1 MSTEARGNDTS
12 GENEESLRNE
22 GLPTRVE
29 RLFRQQNPA
38 LVRMLRARLNDR
50 EAAEEVA
57 QEAYEEVFRRD
68 KAGTLEKLSAA
79 TLEYLRN
86 YLFTTA
92 RNLATDRLRQRAMR
106 LRKAHLVLTSRG
118 GSGETPSAE
127 ELCIRQEEWECLQ
140 RAIQELPYKCR
151 QAFLLVEFECLPV
164 SRVAMQLG
172 VKPNT
177 VYQLCKRSYEHLMK
191 AFATRDQLRGRPA

>member
-1 MSTEARGNDTS
+1 
-12 GENEESLRNE
+12 LREE
-22 GLPTRVE
+22 GLPKRVE

-38 LVRMLRARLNDR
+38 LVRMLRARLNDKD
-50 EAAEEVA
+50 AAEEVA

-92 RNLATDRLRQRAMR
+92 RNLATDRLRQRAIR
-106 LRKAHLVLTSRG
+106 LRKAHLVRTTHDG
-118 GSGETPSAE
+118 FDETPSAE

-140 RAIQELPYKCR
+140 RAIQELPPKCR

-164 SRVAMQLG
+164 PSVAMQLG

-191 AFATRDQLRGRPA
+191 ALAARDQLRGGAA